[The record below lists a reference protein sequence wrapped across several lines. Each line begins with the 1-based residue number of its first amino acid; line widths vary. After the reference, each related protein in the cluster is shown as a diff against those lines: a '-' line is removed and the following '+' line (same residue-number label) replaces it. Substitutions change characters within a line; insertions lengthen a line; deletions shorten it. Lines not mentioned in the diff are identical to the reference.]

1 MLLYVLVPSFFIWLV
16 SQSYLYYRGHYPVR
30 LFPIQALVL
39 VCSVWLG
46 IDAVDRDD
54 PLLYVGFLVPI
65 ASSTLLVCSIL
76 RAPRCVPVLAALPV
90 VGYAVLCVAF
100 CLLDAAVSACVC
112 GAVGVRRVTG
122 ACAPYNYYCAKWN
135 KQFPEFHA
143 VLLKSEL
150 ASFLYMTPTRF

>member
-1 MLLYVLVPSFFIWLV
+1 MMLLYVLVPSFFIWLV

-112 GAVGVRRVTG
+112 GACLVLVGWYAYELVETADDGEPLLQLVG
-122 ACAPYNYYCAKWN
+122 GG
-135 KQFPEFHA
+135 FP
-143 VLLKSEL
+143 
-150 ASFLYMTPTRF
+150 